1 MGWFVILMCPPNSL
15 RNPNVGPKTKQWK
28 KEKVGSCSL
37 IRSISRVGRH
47 ARAPR
52 WD

>member
-1 MGWFVILMCPPNSL
+1 MEEEESWGMFPTL
-15 RNPNVGPKTKQWK
+15 
-28 KEKVGSCSL
+28 
-37 IRSISRVGRH
+37 RVGRH